1 MQLYPIILPYFKKP
15 NKAAFDSLTS
25 ILTFLRPPLTRSV
38 YDIILDQFKIFY
50 ENNKQFAVEDFINVL
65 PMNPTIDLESIDL
78 NDATEWRK
86 EKDLPFRVHDY
97 CITRYNETHFLLT
110 GGALNG
116 KVSKRK

>member
-65 PMNPTIDLESIDL
+65 PMNPTIDLESID
-78 NDATEWRK
+78 
-86 EKDLPFRVHDY
+86 
-97 CITRYNETHFLLT
+97 FLK
-110 GGALNG
+110 G
-116 KVSKRK
+116 KTIFPQIVFL